1 MKLGDN
7 PCVIVAHPDDEVLWA
22 GGLILSNP
30 GLKWTVICCSIPRID
45 TERAWLWNDA
55 CDRLGVSDKKLF
67 PALESPP
74 DQYLGALPE
83 VKGYSAYITHG
94 FDGEY
99 GHLHHRQVHHH
110 VKLSA
115 DAPVYCFSLNGK
127 HNHELRLAE
136 ETYNKKLDA
145 LKAYSHIAPYPYLKD
160 VPKWRAL
167 LHRYSEMDGLDFRI
181 ERFETMPIK
190 YQWHVIEDFVKK
202 HDYKI
207 GAELGVRFGQTS
219 RYLLENCKD
228 LKVIG
233 VDLMQI
239 NEDADVSKGEETYE
253 NWDWNG
259 YRKLI
264 KSIEDKFGDRFDM
277 RIADTTEVSKTIPDG
292 SLDWVF
298 IDADHSYNGVLTDIK
313 NWTPKVRKGGIV
325 IGHDIDRPGIR
336 KAVNESFREWET
348 MEKKYNNCWWS
359 YVER

>member
-110 VKLSA
+110 IKLSA

-136 ETYNKKLDA
+136 ETYSKKLDA

-181 ERFETMPIK
+181 ERFETMEANAAPNAPANAAI
-190 YQWHVIEDFVKK
+190 DPPP
-202 HDYKI
+202 
-207 GAELGVRFGQTS
+207 GAGDSLETSSTNPFTLSSTKSSFLYFGKPNTRSSILKSLTS
-219 RYLLENCKD
+219 
-228 LKVIG
+228 LKPSDCTAISRISRTG
-233 VDLMQI
+233 IPVDLPCFL
-239 NEDADVSKGEETYE
+239 
-253 NWDWNG
+253 
-259 YRKLI
+259 R
-264 KSIEDKFGDRFDM
+264 
-277 RIADTTEVSKTIPDG
+277 
-292 SLDWVF
+292 
-298 IDADHSYNGVLTDIK
+298 
-313 NWTPKVRKGGIV
+313 
-325 IGHDIDRPGIR
+325 
-336 KAVNESFREWET
+336 
-348 MEKKYNNCWWS
+348 
-359 YVER
+359 